1 MRRLDWIL
9 ASAVFILLAVGLV
22 SLASISSNFSFPFFG
37 RQLIWAALGIVVFF
51 TFSFFDYR
59 ILRNYSGLLLIL
71 YGTLLA
77 SLVTLFI
84 AATRVRGVLS
94 WFHIGS
100 FAIEPGEFMKIVLI
114 LILAKYFSV
123 RHIEIANV
131 RHILV
136 SGFYA
141 LVPALLVFLQP
152 DFGSAIIIFSVWFG
166 GILHFARG

>member
-1 MRRLDWIL
+1 MFSFSELMRRLDWIL

-100 FAIEPGEFMKIVLI
+100 FAI
-114 LILAKYFSV
+114 
-123 RHIEIANV
+123 
-131 RHILV
+131 
-136 SGFYA
+136 
-141 LVPALLVFLQP
+141 
-152 DFGSAIIIFSVWFG
+152 
-166 GILHFARG
+166 